1 MSGLFG
7 FRLNV
12 REMSVFCESPSS
24 ERPASEQRRR
34 GSAAVRLPAD
44 SFGCAA
50 SLPAARMKMGVK
62 KRIGWYSFRHGL
74 GTMLRQM
81 KVDVKVAQELL
92 RHANPRVT
100 LEFYQQAVT
109 EEKREAQ
116 ELALKGFLGPAFSF
130 STQKNPNLGKKE
142 EVKPVIN

>member
-1 MSGLFG
+1 MILK
-7 FRLNV
+7 RHI
-12 REMSVFCESPSS
+12 
-24 ERPASEQRRR
+24 RPVLAE
-34 GSAAVRLPAD
+34 
-44 SFGCAA
+44 
-50 SLPAARMKMGVK
+50 MGVK
-62 KRIGWYSFRHGL
+62 KRIGWHSFRHGL

-130 STQKNPNLGKKE
+130 STQKNLNLGKKE